1 MLFLQPRVPRSLS
14 AKASR
19 CCWYPAHI
27 PFIQLPTLLLSFLC
41 LCLRTFSGHGNVLG
55 LEVRSIQ
62 ELIPRSNASSV
73 GDRNWWMHATASWSL
88 SFPGRPQWGWA
99 PVFHDGDLHSNSPLI
114 GLATFL
120 VSHCYSLLCAFWEHL
135 PNKLL
140 SPNLSAFGAIQ
151 ARISHYSFSSIM
163 RLHDW
168 PCPLFL
174 YHISYLLLTPTRH
187 QDGVI

>member
-1 MLFLQPRVPRSLS
+1 MLFLQPRVPWSLS

-19 CCWYPAHI
+19 CCWYPAYI
-27 PFIQLPTLLLSFLC
+27 PFIQLLTLLLSFLC

-62 ELIPRSNASSV
+62 ELTPRSNASSV
-73 GDRNWWMHATASWSL
+73 GDRNWWMHATAPWSL

-99 PVFHDGDLHSNSPLI
+99 PVFHDGDLDSNSPLI

-120 VSHCYSLLCAFWEHL
+120 VSHCYSLLCASWEHL

-140 SPNLSAFGAIQ
+140 SPNL
-151 ARISHYSFSSIM
+151 
-163 RLHDW
+163 
-168 PCPLFL
+168 C
-174 YHISYLLLTPTRH
+174 LLLELFRPGYPIIASAPSWGSMTGHVHCSFTISPTFFLPQH
-187 QDGVI
+187 VTKMV